1 MSGALALALD
11 IGGTQVR
18 AALVRDGAILKRA
31 AALTDVSGG
40 PSAVFEQVRAL
51 VAEISTADEMRAVK
65 ALGCC
70 LPGPVDTDAG
80 IVLYIA
86 TLPGWEGYPLR
97 ARLAEA
103 FALPAFIEND
113 AIAAAVGEWRHG
125 AGRGLRHLVYVT
137 VSTGVGG
144 GAIVDGRPLHGARGM
159 ASHFG
164 HMSLTP
170 DGPPCSCGRAGCFEA
185 LASGSALGRRAQAAS
200 GSGTL
205 AQAATRGALSAKDV
219 VEGARLGDAQCRA
232 LLAEEAQW
240 LAMGFVNLI
249 HIHSPQRVI
258 MGGGVSRGFDLMR
271 DDIAAIVRRDALPP
285 FREVSVVAAELG
297 ENSGLI
303 GAAEMGLLAPSPG

>member
-11 IGGTQVR
+11 LGGTQVR
-18 AALVRDGAILKRA
+18 AALVQDGAILKRA
-31 AALTDVSGG
+31 ASLTDVAGG
-40 PSAVFEQVRAL
+40 PSAVFEQIRAL
-51 VAEISTADEMRAVK
+51 VTQISTADERRAVK

-86 TLPGWEGYPLR
+86 TLPRWEGFPLR
-97 ARLAEA
+97 AKLAEA
-103 FALPAFIEND
+103 FGLPTIIEND

-125 AGRGLRHLVYVT
+125 AGRGLKHLVYVT

-185 LASGSALGRRAQAAS
+185 MASGSALGRRAQAAS
-200 GSGTL
+200 GSEHL
-205 AQAATRGALSAKDV
+205 AQAAKRGAVGAKDV
-219 VEGARLGDAQCRA
+219 VEGVRLGDAICLA
-232 LLAEEAQW
+232 LMAEEARW
-240 LAMGFVNLI
+240 LGMGFVNLI
-249 HIHSPQRVI
+249 HIHSPERVI
-258 MGGGVSRGFDLMR
+258 MGGGVSSAFDLMQG
-271 DDIAAIVRRDALPP
+271 DIAAVVRRDALPP
-285 FREVSVVAAELG
+285 FRDVKVVAAELG

-303 GAAEMGLLAPSPG
+303 GAAEMGLGA

>member
-18 AALVRDGAILKRA
+18 AALVRDGEVLRRA
-31 AALTDVSGG
+31 AALTDVAGG
-40 PSAVFEQVRAL
+40 PRAVFEQIRAM
-51 VAEISTADEMRAVK
+51 VAQISTPQERRAIK

-86 TLPGWEGYPLR
+86 TLPGWEGFPLR
-97 ARLAEA
+97 AELADA
-103 FALPAFIEND
+103 FGLPTTIEND

-144 GAIVDGRPLHGARGM
+144 GAIVDGRALHGARGM

-185 LASGSALGRRAQAAS
+185 MASGSALGRRAQAAS
-200 GSGTL
+200 GKGFL
-205 AQAATRGALSAKDV
+205 AQVAARGAVSAKDV
-219 VEGARLGDAQCRA
+219 VEGARAGDSQCRA

-249 HIHSPQRVI
+249 HIHSPERVI
-258 MGGGVSRGFDLMR
+258 MGGGVSAAFDLMR

-285 FREVSVVAAELG
+285 FREVSVVAAQLG

-303 GAAEMGLLAPSPG
+303 GAAEMGLLAHPPA